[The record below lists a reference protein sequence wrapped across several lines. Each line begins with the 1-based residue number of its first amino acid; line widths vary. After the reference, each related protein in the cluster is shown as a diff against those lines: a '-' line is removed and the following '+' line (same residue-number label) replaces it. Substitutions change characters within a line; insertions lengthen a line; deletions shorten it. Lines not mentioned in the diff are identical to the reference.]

1 MNVELLKEQI
11 GAFKDFDAVEL
22 EEAMIFF
29 DQVAL
34 APGAELWTYGDG
46 KKHAGFILNGKIVVR
61 KQLNDSKQHVIL
73 GVYGP
78 GSIIGELSLLSERP
92 PTLSAKALEHTD
104 LVIIENHRFMELL
117 ERKPRLGLSLIRQLY
132 ICTAKRLDKSYD
144 RITSMF

>member
-1 MNVELLKEQI
+1 MNAELLKENI

-22 EEAMIFF
+22 EDVMIFF
-29 DQVAL
+29 DQVSL

-61 KQLNDSKQHVIL
+61 KQLNDSKQHVVL
-73 GVYGP
+73 GVYGA

-92 PTLSAKALEHTD
+92 PMLSAKALEHTE
-104 LVIIENHRFMELL
+104 LLIIENHRFMELL
-117 ERKPRLGLSLIRQLY
+117 ERRPQLGLSLIKHLY
-132 ICTAKRLDKSYD
+132 MCTAKRLDKSYD

>member
-1 MNVELLKEQI
+1 MNVELLKEHI